1 MNEKNKKPLPPIVVK
16 RTVQHKFTE
25 NEVAKLNVDFRQ
37 AYAELKSKESAAKAA
52 ANTHKA
58 LVTEAGSRMD
68 TLNAL
73 LQAGVEDRLKEC
85 IVVFRPAAKKK
96 DFYAILADETAD
108 DAANRLMKTGEK
120 PVLTEDMAPEDFE
133 QDLFRAESAFDDK
146 AELVLWNVEADKGA
160 IIIGKQNGKWFTALR
175 CSIGNKSVIERLDAE
190 QPCSKLRF
198 DAIKRAGKRCCDW
211 LAETLDKDVAAG
223 FKAKIEEVV
232 EANKELV
239 E

>member
-1 MNEKNKKPLPPIVVK
+1 MSKETKLLPPIVVK
-16 RTVQHKFTE
+16 RTVQHKFSE
-25 NEVAKLNVDFRQ
+25 LEVAKLNVDFRQ
-37 AYAELKSKESAAKAA
+37 AYAERVSKESAAKAA

-58 LVTEAGSRMD
+58 LVTEAICRMD
-68 TLNAL
+68 TINAL
-73 LQAGVEDRLKEC
+73 LQAGVEDRLKDC

-96 DFYAILADETAD
+96 DFYVKPEDETVATVEQLV
-108 DAANRLMKTGEK
+108 ALGEK
-120 PVLTEDMAPEDFE
+120 PVATEDMAPQDFE

-160 IIIGKQNGKWFTALR
+160 IIVGKQNGKWFTALR
-175 CSIGNKSVIERLDAE
+175 CSIGNKNITERLDAE
-190 QPCSKLRF
+190 QPCSKVRF
-198 DAIKRAGKRCCDW
+198 DAIKRAGKRCCEW